1 MRAVAGQATP
11 ATVALR
17 RAGVAHTLH
26 ADDHNSGAYG
36 AQAAAAL
43 GQDPARVL
51 TTLVATVDG
60 AVHVAVVP
68 VGGTLR
74 GPERPTGLIMGYSP
88 DSPACRGKVP
98 MINAGTARA
107 SP

>member
-1 MRAVAGQATP
+1 
-11 ATVALR
+11 
-17 RAGVAHTLH
+17 
-26 ADDHNSGAYG
+26 
-36 AQAAAAL
+36 
-43 GQDPARVL
+43 
-51 TTLVATVDG
+51 
-60 AVHVAVVP
+60 VHVAVVP